1 MNRKKALQ
9 ILEIQTTNPTETDIK
24 KAYRKLSMKHHPD
37 RNQGSAESAEL
48 FKDVNNAY
56 SYLTNKNNEQQD
68 EIIDNLFNGGMPN
81 GPVNV
86 NDIFQAMFSNSGFTD
101 IINEANSAEG
111 FNSNGVQFK
120 VFHNGFPMNVPN
132 ISKPPPIIKE
142 IEISFQQAYNGCSL
156 PLNIERWIGKPGM
169 NKETETIYV
178 DIPYGIDH
186 NEMIII
192 RDRGNIAN
200 EQLKGDIKVF
210 IKIINDTPFKREGI
224 DLILEKNIS
233 IKEAL
238 CGFSFNIDH
247 LSGKSYTL
255 RNSKVI
261 SPNSRTSINNLGLK
275 RGNNVGKLD
284 IIFIIDFPEDFTP
297 EIKKKLEE
305 ILI

>member
-1 MNRKKALQ
+1 
-9 ILEIQTTNPTETDIK
+9 
-24 KAYRKLSMKHHPD
+24 MKHHPD
-37 RNQGSAESAEL
+37 RNNGSVQSAEL

-156 PLNIERWIGKPGM
+156 PLNIERW
-169 NKETETIYV
+169 
-178 DIPYGIDH
+178 
-186 NEMIII
+186 
-192 RDRGNIAN
+192 
-200 EQLKGDIKVF
+200 L
-210 IKIINDTPFKREGI
+210 
-224 DLILEKNIS
+224 
-233 IKEAL
+233 
-238 CGFSFNIDH
+238 
-247 LSGKSYTL
+247 
-255 RNSKVI
+255 
-261 SPNSRTSINNLGLK
+261 NL
-275 RGNNVGKLD
+275 V
-284 IIFIIDFPEDFTP
+284 
-297 EIKKKLEE
+297 
-305 ILI
+305 